1 MKPFIVSAANP
12 KGLYKHEVL
21 MLLNL
26 KPEGPELLDCIIE
39 EADERFSAEEQE
51 GIMAVV
57 ADVLGRGAGANGV
70 DGEQDGGM
78 EE

>member
-1 MKPFIVSAANP
+1 
-12 KGLYKHEVL
+12 

-51 GIMAVV
+51 GIMGVV

-70 DGEQDGGM
+70 GGGQDGGM

>member
-1 MKPFIVSAANP
+1 
-12 KGLYKHEVL
+12 

-51 GIMAVV
+51 GIMGVV
-57 ADVLGRGAGANGV
+57 ADVLGRGHGANGV
-70 DGEQDGGM
+70 DGGQDGGGM